1 MIDPTMTS
9 ERLDQAVLKHLTE
22 ALEKGVVITT
32 EDGEQGVVQAPAA
45 LVTAAIQ
52 YLKAFPPKREEDVLP
67 QRLTAA
73 VIRPAFNQG
82 FSGRKVS

>member
-9 ERLDQAVLKHLTE
+9 ERLDSAVLKTLVT
-22 ALEKGVVITT
+22 ALEKDC
-32 EDGEQGVVQAPAA
+32 EPAA
-45 LVTAAIQ
+45 AVLTAAIQ